1 MERKWHSR
9 KLNDAGMSLVEVVIS
24 MAILSVVILGVL
36 HSFVYSAN
44 YNARSRMRQQT
55 TAAAQTVMENFK
67 AYSVQEI
74 YDKFAAYDPE
84 VSGSGFV
91 LNDGVGTAY
100 TGQPGQDMTFTISG
114 MQYQNE
120 TYDVEVRLSGHASQA
135 ADVDILSYSTPTQE
149 HSAVFVGY
157 AGMDADALTAIM
169 GLVAQEWTDKENAAL
184 AGDATSDP
192 DATPVPTTVSHSSN
206 EVDSSKIEITK
217 REIKVNV
224 SEVSGN
230 NVATVSCV
238 YSFEVNGYSYNK
250 DIYGNTDTFDLS
262 GEYEL
267 DLSGSTEDGHSLS
280 QEIFNQHT
288 ELETLTLYYY
298 PAYRYVPGSGD
309 PSAPVKVGEDHIYI
323 NNSASERI
331 QCYIYKQKNM
341 AVSDSRLSTS
351 ESVYEINL
359 HLNNAYVYDDNLNTL
374 FGNDMGSIVDS
385 KIHVEGSDPQDKRYH
400 GIGYAAVN
408 TSYPTN
414 SDYSPAIPASE
425 SISTGESISESVRM
439 MYDIEID
446 ICESGSATVLNTLK
460 GTIIE

>member
-74 YDKFAAYDPE
+74 YDKF
-84 VSGSGFV
+84 VGSSFV
-91 LNDGVGTAY
+91 LNGGVGTAY
-100 TGQPGQDMTFTISG
+100 TGQPGQDMTFTISN

-120 TYDVEVRLSGHASQA
+120 EYNVEVRLSSHASLA
-135 ADVDILSYSTPTQE
+135 AEVNTLNYDTPTQE
-149 HSAVFVGY
+149 HSAIFIGD
-157 AGMDADALTAIM
+157 AGMDASALSAIM
-169 GLVAQEWTDKENAAL
+169 GLVAEEWNAKENAAL
-184 AGDATSDP
+184 AGGAVPDPSATPDP

-217 REIKVNV
+217 REITVDI

-238 YSFEVNGYSYNK
+238 YSYEVSGYPYRK

-262 GEYEL
+262 GQCEL
-267 DLSGSTEDGHSLS
+267 DLSGSNVEGHSLS
-280 QEIFNQHT
+280 REIFNQAT

-298 PAYRYVPGSGD
+298 PAYRYVPGSSD

-323 NNSASERI
+323 NNSAGERI

-341 AVSDSRLSTS
+341 AVSDSRLTIS
-351 ESVYEINL
+351 ENMYEVDL
-359 HLNNAYVYDDNLNTL
+359 HLNNACVYDDNLNTL
-374 FGNDMGSIVDS
+374 FGEELVSIVDS
-385 KIHVEGSDPQDKRYH
+385 KIHVHGTGPNDTRYH
-400 GIGYAAVN
+400 GIGYAAAN
-408 TSYPTN
+408 TVYPTN
-414 SDYSPAIPASE
+414 ADYSPSIPTPTSE
-425 SISTGESISESVRM
+425 PTWENLRM
-439 MYDIEID
+439 MYDIEVEIQD
-446 ICESGSATVLNTLK
+446 STTNAVLNTLK